1 MKIAVIQGSSQ
12 KAKNNLLYEC
22 CVKAVKDQGH
32 EVINF
37 GVYEDEEIELSYVET
52 ALLISMLLV
61 SKTVDFVITGCSS
74 GQGMM
79 LACNSLP
86 GVMCGYVV
94 NPSDAYLFGR
104 INDGNAIAYPL
115 GLNFGWAGEINL
127 QDTLNNLF
135 SEPFGIG
142 YPPKAA
148 ARKRRDSEILK
159 QIYAISKLD
168 LPALWPLLDDEL
180 KAHALS
186 RHLVVDAIL
195 ENGCAEFKEMLKG
208 WLKDADQK

>member
-1 MKIAVIQGSSQ
+1 
-12 KAKNNLLYEC
+12 
-22 CVKAVKDQGH
+22 
-32 EVINF
+32 
-37 GVYEDEEIELSYVET
+37 
-52 ALLISMLLV
+52 
-61 SKTVDFVITGCSS
+61 
-74 GQGMM
+74 M

-86 GVMCGYVV
+86 GVMCGYVE

-127 QDTLNNLF
+127 QNTLNNLF

-159 QIYAISKLD
+159 QIYAVSKLD

-195 ENGCAEFKEMLKG
+195 ENGSAEFKEMLKS

>member
-86 GVMCGYVV
+86 GVMCGYVE

-104 INDGNAIAYPL
+104 INDGNA
-115 GLNFGWAGEINL
+115 
-127 QDTLNNLF
+127 
-135 SEPFGIG
+135 IG

-159 QIYAISKLD
+159 QIYAVSKLD

-195 ENGCAEFKEMLKG
+195 ENGSAEFKEMLKG